1 MKKPEQI
8 NNRSKLGL
16 LLATTLPLGLVGC
29 GGGGSSSVKTAAA
42 SQSVDA
48 DDVLGGVNGSDSAS
62 SSSDTSDLGAD
73 ALLAEAR
80 EVTGSALVGPL
91 QYASV
96 FLDTNRNGVRDG
108 NEQQVYTNADG
119 EFSFETRV
127 ASPQFVV
134 STLPVTMNKASGV
147 VAGEMTLVS
156 VAGSDIASPITTLI
170 VDSGLTSSAV
180 ATQLSLSINDL
191 GNFDPYDNSTA
202 STDAVA
208 YLQRSHQIATIHD
221 ALYAA
226 VSGSGASTD
235 GLSDDIM
242 GAISTTLQTTEFD
255 SSSPRAFIEA
265 VVNNTLAPQFKS
277 ALQASP
283 DLKAVLIDATKNQVI
298 DINALDAVVDFSPQS
313 SDGKGVLSNSQV
325 VAKEIYDAFQAD
337 DSDLVTLDDGT
348 LLDDLALLAPAT
360 DLGFLDGVTLSDRAT
375 VDENSAGADLEFQL
389 YANEG
394 GIADDGFIWSLLEID
409 GTDYSQ
415 FDLVVTEN
423 GPGEADDTY
432 KLVLKNSPDYEDAT
446 NPDHIYQVALGA
458 TSVES
463 GKTVAE
469 LLVVEINN
477 VVEIV

>member
-1 MKKPEQI
+1 MYSVMKKPEQI

-48 DDVLGGVNGSDSAS
+48 DDVLGGVNGSDS

-191 GNFDPYDNSTA
+191 GNFDPYDNSAA

-265 VVNNTLAPQFKS
+265 VVNNTLAPQFHQQLTS
-277 ALQASP
+277 RWPHL
-283 DLKAVLIDATKNQVI
+283 
-298 DINALDAVVDFSPQS
+298 
-313 SDGKGVLSNSQV
+313 LSH
-325 VAKEIYDAFQAD
+325 
-337 DSDLVTLDDGT
+337 LRR
-348 LLDDLALLAPAT
+348 P
-360 DLGFLDGVTLSDRAT
+360 
-375 VDENSAGADLEFQL
+375 
-389 YANEG
+389 
-394 GIADDGFIWSLLEID
+394 
-409 GTDYSQ
+409 
-415 FDLVVTEN
+415 
-423 GPGEADDTY
+423 
-432 KLVLKNSPDYEDAT
+432 
-446 NPDHIYQVALGA
+446 
-458 TSVES
+458 ES
-463 GKTVAE
+463 G
-469 LLVVEINN
+469 LRPDRHP
-477 VVEIV
+477 